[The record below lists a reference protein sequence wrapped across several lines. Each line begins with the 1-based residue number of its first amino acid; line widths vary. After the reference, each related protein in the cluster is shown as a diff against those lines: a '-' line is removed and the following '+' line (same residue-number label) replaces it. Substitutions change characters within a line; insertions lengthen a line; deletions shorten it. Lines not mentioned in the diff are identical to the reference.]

1 MNIFQNYITELQKH
15 KISEITEHS
24 HRTCLQN
31 LLNSFV
37 EEIQQRTTI
46 LHEPRRQGKN
56 GSPDFMIT
64 VKESIIGYIENKKIL
79 QNLDEIIFSEQI
91 EKYKKLS
98 NNLLIT
104 NYVEF
109 VWIRDNEISR
119 ERLCEVTDIENKNF
133 KLKPENEKNVKELL
147 KKFFTQA
154 PQGIENIEKLAFC
167 LAERAKYL
175 FAILWDELKELEKNV
190 KNQDPIW
197 LAYSDF
203 VNNVYEELTIEGFA
217 DTFAQTLT
225 YGLFLAKLNSK
236 NQDAITLRNLDL
248 HISDSFS
255 LIKNIV
261 GFLHYVENK
270 RYSKAQWII
279 EEILSIINNIDLKSI
294 NESLSFSKRKK
305 QSASASPDI
314 VLNNEEYK
322 DPYIYFYENFLSEYN
337 HKLRKGRGVY
347 YTPISVVR
355 FIINS
360 VNSILKDKNLFNIKD
375 GIADYEKV
383 NILDFATGTGT
394 FLLEILEQINEIK
407 PFNKPEGAMLVQ
419 NHILKNLYGFEFL
432 IAPYVISHLKL
443 SQFLKET
450 GYELKEEE
458 RLQIYLTNTL
468 EDKVPQNSLFL
479 TSLAIESQLA
489 QNVKRNKKILV
500 ITGNP
505 PYSGHSS
512 NASEVKFKVSKTLKS
527 GETIFVNKKK
537 DTWIGNLVNDYFKIE
552 GVAINEKNSKWLQDD
567 YVKFI
572 RFAQYK
578 IEQTGQGIVA
588 IVTNHS
594 FLDNPTFNAMRY
606 NLLKTFDQIRIIDL
620 HGNTRKKES
629 TLEGTKDENVFDI
642 QQGVCIS
649 LFIKSTNPQGFQKP
663 QGLAQVLRTD
673 FFGLR
678 ETKNKLLYET
688 KLSDIEWTELKP
700 TAPHYLFAF
709 QDEKDKE
716 NYNKFWSI
724 KDIFKI
730 NSVGIV
736 TARDKLA
743 IQFTKNDI
751 REVVN
756 DFAKLDEKT
765 AKEKYKLGDDA
776 RDWKVG
782 LAQNDLKKSGLDDN
796 NIIPILYRPFDI
808 RYTYYTGKSRGFH
821 CMPRGEVMKN
831 FLIDR
836 PRFETMK
843 HFFNENIG
851 LISVR
856 QVAEGIFTH
865 AYISNTLTDFR
876 TTLSNKGGSFIF
888 PLYRYESKNLFTKD
902 LKKSTKNLQKDFE
915 KTKRNFDKEWKKYQ
929 NAKDIEIIE
938 KQLKEQDINVDNEE
952 FVKIDNFSTEFSN
965 FAKEKYKTKY
975 SPEQILGYIYA
986 ILHSPTYRNKYVD
999 FLKIDFPRI
1008 PFCENKKDFEELA
1021 KIGEEL
1027 YKLHLKPN
1035 EVEETITVNYDGEIE
1050 KDVVETVKYQEI
1062 ENKKRIY
1069 INKTNFFENIPEH
1082 IFEFQIGGYKV
1093 IDKYLKE
1100 RKGKKLE
1107 IQEIKHFKNIV
1118 NVLNYTI
1125 NTMNKIDKFVNNWI

>member
-1 MNIFQNYITELQKH
+1 MSIFQNYIKELQKH

-24 HRTCLQN
+24 HRTTLQN
-31 LLNSFV
+31 FFNLIV
-37 EEIQQRTTI
+37 EEIKSQKTEI
-46 LHEPRRQGKN
+46 LHEPKRQGKN

-64 VKESIIGYIENKKIL
+64 VNEGIIGYIENKKIL

-109 VWIRDNEISR
+109 VWIRDNEITR
-119 ERLCEVTDIENKNF
+119 ERLCEVTDLENKNF
-133 KLKPENEKNVKELL
+133 KLKSENEKNVKELL

-154 PQGIENIEKLAFC
+154 PQGIGEIEKLAFC

-175 FAILWDELKELEKNV
+175 FAILFEELKEQEKDV
-190 KNQDPIW
+190 SKRDSIW
-197 LAYSDF
+197 LAYTDF
-203 VNNVYEELTIEGFA
+203 INNVYEELTIEGFA

-236 NQDAITLRNLDL
+236 TEEKITLRNLDL
-248 HISDSFS
+248 HISNSFT

-261 GFLHYVENK
+261 GFLHYIENK
-270 RYSKAQWII
+270 KYIKAQWIV
-279 EEILSIINNIDLKSI
+279 EEILSIINNIDLKTI

-305 QSASASPDI
+305 NS
-314 VLNNEEYK
+314 NEEYK

-337 HKLRKGRGVY
+337 PKLRKGRGVY

-375 GIADYEKV
+375 GIADYNKV

-394 FLLEILEQINEIK
+394 FLLEILEQINAIK
-407 PFNKPEGAMLVQ
+407 PFNKPEGNMLVQ

-443 SQFLKET
+443 SLFLKEN

-468 EDKVPQNSLFL
+468 EDKESQSSLFL
-479 TSLAIESQLA
+479 PDLTIEGKLA
-489 QNVKRNKKILV
+489 QSVKQNKKILV

-512 NASEVKFKVSKTLKS
+512 NTSEVHFKVPKKLKS
-527 GETIFVNKKK
+527 GEIIFVNKKK
-537 DTWIGNLVNDYFKIE
+537 DTWIGNLVKDYFKIE
-552 GVAINEKNSKWLQDD
+552 GVGINEKNPKWLQDD

-578 IEQTGQGIVA
+578 IEQTGHGIVA

-620 HGNTRKKES
+620 HGNTRKKEN

-649 LFIKSTNPQGFQKP
+649 LLIKNKGIPKK
-663 QGLAQVLRTD
+663 VLRTD

-688 KLSDIEWTELKP
+688 QLSDIEWTELKP
-700 TAPHYLFAF
+700 TAPHYLFAY
-709 QDEKDKE
+709 QNEKDKKK
-716 NYNKFWSI
+716 YNEFCSVKN
-724 KDIFKI
+724 IFI
-730 NSVGIV
+730 SNSVGIA
-736 TARDKLA
+736 TADDINLVSFTENGLIEKLKLKFDK
-743 IQFTKNDI
+743 I
-751 REVVN
+751 
-756 DFAKLDEKT
+756 KLDSKLLN
-765 AKEKYKLGDDA
+765 KYY
-776 RDWKVG
+776 
-782 LAQNDLKKSGLDDN
+782 
-796 NIIPILYRPFDI
+796 YRPFDI
-808 RYTYYTGKSRGFH
+808 RTIYYD
-821 CMPRGEVMKN
+821 KN
-831 FLIDR
+831 ILERARTKIMNNLLF
-836 PRFETMK
+836 
-843 HFFNENIG
+843 ENIA
-851 LISVR
+851 LNTCRNPQRNDAFKDVFISD
-856 QVAEGIFTH
+856 G
-865 AYISNTLTDFR
+865 LTDLHYC
-876 TTLSNKGGSFIF
+876 TGGNYVF
-888 PLYRYESKNLFTKD
+888 PLYNYQTIINEDNTHETVKTDNF
-902 LKKSTKNLQKDFE
+902 KKEF
-915 KTKRNFDKEWKKYQ
+915 KEFIEKKY
-929 NAKDIEIIE
+929 K
-938 KQLKEQDINVDNEE
+938 KK
-952 FVKIDNFSTEFSN
+952 
-965 FAKEKYKTKY
+965 FA
-975 SPEQILGYIYA
+975 PEQILGYIYA
-986 ILHSPTYRNKYVD
+986 VLHSPAYREKYAD

-1008 PFCENKKDFEELA
+1008 PFIETLPKFETLA
-1021 KIGEEL
+1021 KLGQEL
-1027 YKLHLKPN
+1027 YEIHLKPEN
-1035 EVEETITVNYDGEIE
+1035 VEDTITVIYDGEVE

-1069 INKTNFFENIPEH
+1069 INKTNFFENIPESV
-1082 IFEFQIGGYKV
+1082 FEFQIGGYKV
-1093 IDKYLKE
+1093 LDKYLKE
-1100 RKGKKLE
+1100 RKGKILS
-1107 IQEIKHFKNIV
+1107 IQEKDHFKKII
-1118 NVLNYTI
+1118 NVINYTI
-1125 NTMNKIDKFVNNWI
+1125 KQMSEIDKIVNNWI